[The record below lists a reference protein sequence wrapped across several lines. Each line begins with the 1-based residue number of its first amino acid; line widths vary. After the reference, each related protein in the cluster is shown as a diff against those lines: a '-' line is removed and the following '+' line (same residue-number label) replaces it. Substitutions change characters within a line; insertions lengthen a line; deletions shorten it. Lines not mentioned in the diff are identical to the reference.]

1 MSKSKQVAQKT
12 TAPAILETPVVE
24 TEQPQTETQ
33 IPLDDVVD
41 PVEEKEDALEND
53 PITKPEEPTET
64 EMPIAEEPTETE
76 MPIAKEPAPVQ
87 KAPEVEVPAA
97 EVPRARNAK
106 YKKGLVRANVNVN
119 IPTAPVFSLDGIV
132 KHKHNFDLAN
142 VDGQLKEVIDF
153 LNSYEERMNPNINID
168 EMVGESLQKQLFKNY
183 IKILGLPAL
192 ERGVGLEVLLWKFFE
207 NNNQVWR
214 VNNLSRYTRNGKWN
228 IAELQMFVQLSNLFN
243 LIKDP
248 SERIARVRTI
258 KLGATVAKF
267 PGEKA
272 KYTEAL
278 IAWATSLK

>member
-1 MSKSKQVAQKT
+1 MLTIGGGNCQ
-12 TAPAILETPVVE
+12 
-24 TEQPQTETQ
+24 
-33 IPLDDVVD
+33 LDLSD
-41 PVEEKEDALEND
+41 P
-53 PITKPEEPTET
+53 
-64 EMPIAEEPTETE
+64 
-76 MPIAKEPAPVQ
+76 
-87 KAPEVEVPAA
+87 
-97 EVPRARNAK
+97 
-106 YKKGLVRANVNVN
+106 
-119 IPTAPVFSLDGIV
+119 PTALLDSRSRIASG
-132 KHKHNFDLAN
+132 
-142 VDGQLKEVIDF
+142 EVHIWG
-153 LNSYEERMNPNINID
+153 
-168 EMVGESLQKQLFKNY
+168 VGESLHKQLFKNY

>member
-12 TAPAILETPVVE
+12 TAPATPETPVVE

-64 EMPIAEEPTETE
+64 EMPIA
-76 MPIAKEPAPVQ
+76 KEPAPVQ

-106 YKKGLVRANVNVN
+106 NKKGLVRANVNVN

>member
-12 TAPAILETPVVE
+12 TAPATPEIPVVE

-64 EMPIAEEPTETE
+64 EMPIA
-76 MPIAKEPAPVQ
+76 KEPAPVQ
-87 KAPEVEVPAA
+87 KAPEAEVPAA

-106 YKKGLVRANVNVN
+106 NKKGLVRANVNVN

>member
-12 TAPAILETPVVE
+12 TAPATLETPVVE

-64 EMPIAEEPTETE
+64 EMPIAEEP
-76 MPIAKEPAPVQ
+76 APVQ
-87 KAPEVEVPAA
+87 KAPEAEVPAA

>member
-12 TAPAILETPVVE
+12 TAPATLETPVVE

-33 IPLDDVVD
+33 IPLDDVAD

-64 EMPIAEEPTETE
+64 EMPIA
-76 MPIAKEPAPVQ
+76 KEPAPVQ
-87 KAPEVEVPAA
+87 KAPEAEVPAA

-106 YKKGLVRANVNVN
+106 NKKGLVRANVNVN

-153 LNSYEERMNPNINID
+153 LNNYEERMNPNINID

>member
-12 TAPAILETPVVE
+12 TTPATLETPVVE

-64 EMPIAEEPTETE
+64 EMPIA
-76 MPIAKEPAPVQ
+76 KEPAPVQ
-87 KAPEVEVPAA
+87 KAPEAEVPAA

>member
-12 TAPAILETPVVE
+12 TAPATPETPVVE

-53 PITKPEEPTET
+53 PITKPEKPTET

-87 KAPEVEVPAA
+87 KAPEAEVPAA

>member
-12 TAPAILETPVVE
+12 TAPATLETPVVE

-64 EMPIAEEPTETE
+64 EMPIAE
-76 MPIAKEPAPVQ
+76 EPAPVQ

>member
-12 TAPAILETPVVE
+12 TAPATLETPVVE

-64 EMPIAEEPTETE
+64 EMPIA
-76 MPIAKEPAPVQ
+76 KEPAPVQ
-87 KAPEVEVPAA
+87 KAPEAEVPAA

>member
-12 TAPAILETPVVE
+12 TAPATPETPVVE

-41 PVEEKEDALEND
+41 PVEEKEDVLEND
-53 PITKPEEPTET
+53 PTTKP
-64 EMPIAEEPTETE
+64 EEPTETE

-87 KAPEVEVPAA
+87 KAPEAEVPAA

-106 YKKGLVRANVNVN
+106 NKQGLVRANVNVN